1 MLLLDVSDKEF
12 LKYYTYLCCHLLSV
26 QTVVPYIFFS
36 KYENSAEGWPNKNL
50 IREVSVWLMV
60 APGTLLATRKAGAGR
75 RGGGGNSMLGGN

>member
-26 QTVVPYIFFS
+26 QSVYLIYS
-36 KYENSAEGWPNKNL
+36 SLKMKNSAEDWPNKNL